1 MIDELFEMID
11 KLFEFIEKILFI
23 MALVGVGAYIYCVL
37 VGLGILRWVF

>member
-1 MIDELFEMID
+1 MIDE
-11 KLFEFIEKILFI
+11 LFEFIEKILFI

>member
-1 MIDELFEMID
+1 MLDELFEMID